1 MATDAIALFKG
12 ANEQMS
18 NLMALVEANKCQ
30 CQRLVTR
37 VGMIGVFVEQ
47 LPSTHDLSN
56 PTVLVAIKLLE
67 VALLKCMEQLR
78 AFAAPA
84 WLRKVLENGTDAQ
97 SFERL
102 NRELSDAAKGIN
114 PDIQLKQIFNA
125 ADDESDRQQ
134 DLSDLQKRD
143 DELAFKLSNSD
154 DALATQYPNTT
165 ERMAAVRRQFQ
176 TTLQQCAPKPK
187 EQREAA
193 DSLLEGFIVPYS
205 ELKLEK
211 KLGGGAFGE
220 VYLGWW
226 RTDKV
231 AIKILKGGDNKE
243 FMNELKLMAKLRHPN
258 AIQLM
263 AVCLEAGHHALIMEY
278 MSRGSLFDVLANQRV
293 ELDWPRRFRFA
304 SDIAKGMAYLIG
316 QKILHRDLKSCNV
329 MLREDLGAAKI
340 CDFGLS
346 KMLQAKSTD
355 VVGSI
360 RWIAPELFKLE
371 PNTEASDVYAFGMV
385 LYELATR
392 RLPFAE
398 FNDKQVEEAV
408 KKGDRPIIPKDV
420 PKGYADVIR
429 VCWDQDPSK
438 RPTFEKIVREQWLE
452 PTTPV
457 APVMPTPFAYPRA
470 PAVAPGY
477 FPQQFYVN
485 PSTYPPAL
493 GPKVPPRNESRNTP
507 IQVPQRSVSLAP
519 GAMPRNVQQN
529 PGQPLGR
536 QPLPNYRGAEVR
548 VVSNDVPGLQ
558 VGQRLILHEAWS
570 DGMARGVDPNT
581 NQIFEFPLR
590 VVRTNAGVQTTLQPY
605 GGGAHLQMQGFPM
618 QAMQYQYQSR

>member
-1 MATDAIALFKG
+1 MAAEAVGAFQMANAQLTD
-12 ANEQMS
+12 
-18 NLMALVEANKCQ
+18 LMASVEANKFQ

-37 VGMIGVFVEQ
+37 SGMIGVFVDQ
-47 LPSTHDLSN
+47 IAGRPDLATPSI
-56 PTVLVAIKLLE
+56 VVGIKLLE
-67 VALLKCMEQLR
+67 VAVLRCQEQLR
-78 AFAAPA
+78 AHTAPS
-84 WLRKVLENGTDAQ
+84 WLRRVYESGTDTV
-97 SFERL
+97 SFEQL
-102 NRELSDAAKGIN
+102 NRSLAESAKGIN
-114 PDIQLKQIFNA
+114 ADLQVKQIFNPS
-125 ADDESDRQQ
+125 DDETDRQQ
-134 DLSDLQKRD
+134 DLVDLQRRE
-143 DELAFKLSNSD
+143 DEFVFKLSNHD
-154 DALATQYPNTT
+154 EGLAAQYPAPADRVT
-165 ERMAAVRRQFQ
+165 AIRRQFQ
-176 TTLQQCAPKPK
+176 TILQECVPKPK
-187 EQREAA
+187 EQRETA
-193 DSLLEGFIVPYS
+193 DSLLEGFIVPYA

-231 AIKILKGGDNKE
+231 AIKVLKGGDNRE

-258 AIQLM
+258 VIQLM
-263 AVCLEAGHHALIMEY
+263 AVCLEQGHNALIMEY
-278 MSRGSLFDVLANQRV
+278 MQRGSLFDVLANQRV

-360 RWIAPELFKLE
+360 RWIAPELFRLE
-371 PNTEASDVYAFGMV
+371 PNTEASDVYGFGMV

-398 FNDKQVEEAV
+398 YNDKQVEEAV
-408 KKGDRPIIPKDV
+408 KKGERPIIPKDV

-457 APVMPTPFAYPRA
+457 APVA
-470 PAVAPGY
+470 PASFAFPRVPSVAPGY
-477 FPQQFYVN
+477 FPQQFYLN

-493 GPKVPPRNESRNTP
+493 GPKPPPRHESRTIP

-519 GAMPRNVQQN
+519 GAMPRGVQVL
-529 PGQPLGR
+529 PGQQVGR
-536 QPLPNYRGAEVR
+536 QPLPNYRGAEAR
-548 VVSNDVPGLQ
+548 VVSNEIPGLQ
-558 VGQRLILHEAWS
+558 VGQRLILQEAWS
-570 DGMARGVDPNT
+570 DGTARGIDPSN
-581 NQIFEFPLR
+581 NQMFEFPIR
-590 VVRTNAGVQTTLQPY
+590 VVRINAGAQNTY
-605 GGGAHLQMQGFPM
+605 GGVPMQMQGYPVA
-618 QAMQYQYQSR
+618 QTVQYQWNRQ